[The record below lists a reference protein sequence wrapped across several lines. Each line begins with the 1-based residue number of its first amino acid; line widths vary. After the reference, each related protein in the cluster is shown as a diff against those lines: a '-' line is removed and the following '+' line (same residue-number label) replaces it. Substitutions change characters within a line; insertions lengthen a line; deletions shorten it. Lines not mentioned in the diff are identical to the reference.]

1 MALTNHL
8 GDANRFDTRLYL
20 IPYHFLWCQ
29 FQITIKSSKNAREV
43 LKVESSWPRLMVCVR
58 LFRHHSTMSRNSND
72 HRSQALLCDGYEDD
86 MEMHIS
92 HIYVQ
97 ENAFSFRNI
106 MLQLP

>member
-1 MALTNHL
+1 
-8 GDANRFDTRLYL
+8 
-20 IPYHFLWCQ
+20 
-29 FQITIKSSKNAREV
+29 
-43 LKVESSWPRLMVCVR
+43 
-58 LFRHHSTMSRNSND
+58 MSRNSNE